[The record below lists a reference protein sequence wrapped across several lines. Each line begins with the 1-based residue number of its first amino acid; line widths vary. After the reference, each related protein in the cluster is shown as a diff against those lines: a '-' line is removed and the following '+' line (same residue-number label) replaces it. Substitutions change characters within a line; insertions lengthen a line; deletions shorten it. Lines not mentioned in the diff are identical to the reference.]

1 MRTGVNEKCD
11 QIKHVKEAIL
21 QGALGYLTGV
31 LYASMCLFIYCNRN
45 FFQNPKINNPY
56 LILGLFK

>member
-1 MRTGVNEKCD
+1 MQTVSYNCN

-21 QGALGYLTGV
+21 QGALGVLTGV

-45 FFQNPKINNPY
+45 FFQNHKINNPY
-56 LILGLFK
+56 LILGLFM